1 MITRWRVLGFF
12 IDGGGYGMPP
22 SRRCPIEK
30 GLPPASIRV
39 FGTHTISGV
48 PATRP
53 DPETP
58 Y

>member
-39 FGTHTISGV
+39 FGIHRFRAVSG
-48 PATRP
+48 
-53 DPETP
+53 
-58 Y
+58 